1 MAFCTECGSK
11 LPDDAVFCPN
21 CGASMTASGKNDSS
35 AFEEVKAVEYSAP
48 VSVTFQNEAASD
60 TTSFQTSGVFNE
72 PPQGNVSIPSQGTY
86 APPVQNNYIPPFQG
100 GYAPQ
105 PQTPYN
111 PQNAYGYQPQ
121 GGGVGVNTMPPK
133 KKLSGGMIALI
144 VIGSVILLA
153 FAIYFAGYLYGQSQA
168 RAILGYWESVSVD
181 TGDGITDDY
190 YGTSIVGALCVQINS
205 DSSVY
210 LASSTNEEIVD
221 GTWKEND
228 KGITITTSDDTYDF
242 LLKNKQLILQKDG
255 ETFYFEKADGDIN
268 NPTIPRGYDS
278 EDGSELSSGIAGS
291 GYVDNGDSYISVIG
305 AEDITDVDGD
315 DAIRVYYE
323 YTNNYEG
330 DYSSSAY
337 NALGYD
343 VSQDG
348 NQLQETY
355 AAYES
360 SVVNNAS
367 YYIRQGLT
375 IQCFVEF
382 KYNRNGG
389 SVDINI
395 YGYSE
400 GEGGGMVTATYTP
413 GSLPGAPAPYVIT
426 PVSDPQW
433 TMNLPAEGEL
443 DSFYVA
449 VNDAELITDAN
460 GDQAIRVYYEFT
472 NNSDHNTSIGDELYL
487 FTYQDGISLDYTN
500 AAQDSETDMNYYTE
514 IAPGSKITVTC
525 IFVLRNQTS
534 PVEAE
539 VEAYSA
545 YAAVGQTYDIAS

>member
-35 AFEEVKAVEYSAP
+35 ASEEVNAVDFSAP
-48 VSVTFQNEAASD
+48 VSGTFQNDTTSD
-60 TTSFQTSGVFNE
+60 TTSFQTSGVYNQ
-72 PPQGNVSIPSQGTY
+72 PPQVNVSVPLQGTY
-86 APPVQNNYIPPFQG
+86 VPPVQNNYVPPIQG
-100 GYAPQ
+100 GFAPQ
-105 PQTPYN
+105 PQPPYN

-121 GGGVGVNTMPPK
+121 GGAFAPPAK

-144 VIGSVILLA
+144 SIGAVILLSLV
-153 FAIYFAGYLYGQSQA
+153 IYFAGYLYGQSQA

-181 TGDGITDDY
+181 TGDGITEDY
-190 YGTSIVGALCVQINS
+190 YGTSIVGALCIQINS
-205 DSSVY
+205 DNSVY
-210 LASSTNEEIVD
+210 LASSTNEEIVE
-221 GTWKEND
+221 GNWEEND

-242 LLKNKQLILQKDG
+242 VLKNKQLILHKDG
-255 ETFYFEKADGDIN
+255 ETFFFEKANGDIN
-268 NPTIPRGYDS
+268 NPTTTRGYDS
-278 EDGSELSSGIAGS
+278 GYDSELSTGVAGS
-291 GYVDNGDSYISVIG
+291 GYVDNGDSYISIIG

-343 VSQDG
+343 VAQDG

-360 SVVNNAS
+360 SVANNAS

-400 GEGGGMVTATYTP
+400 GEDGGMVTATYSP
-413 GSLPGAPAPYVIT
+413 GSLPGAPTPYVIT

-433 TMNLPAEGEL
+433 TTALPAEGNL
-443 DSFYVA
+443 DNFYVA

-460 GDQAIRVYYEFT
+460 GNQAIRIYYEFT
-472 NNSDHNTSIGDELYL
+472 NNSDYNTSIGDELYIL
-487 FTYQDGISLDYTN
+487 TYQDGISLDYTN

-514 IAPGSKITVTC
+514 IAPGSSITVTC

-539 VEAYSA
+539 VEAYSD

>member
-11 LPDDAVFCPN
+11 LPDDAIFCPN
-21 CGASMTASGKNDSS
+21 CGASMTASGKNDNS
-35 AFEEVKAVEYSAP
+35 ASEEVKAVEYSAP
-48 VSVTFQNEAASD
+48 VSATFQNEAASD

-86 APPVQNNYIPPFQG
+86 APPVQNNYVPPFQG

-105 PQTPYN
+105 PQPPYN
-111 PQNAYGYQPQ
+111 TQNTYGYQPQ
-121 GGGVGVNTMPPK
+121 GGAFGAPPK
-133 KKLSGGMIALI
+133 KKLGAGAIVGIVLGGVLLLVLIGYFIGIAI
-144 VIGSVILLA
+144 PSDPYV
-153 FAIYFAGYLYGQSQA
+153 
-168 RAILGYWESVSVD
+168 GYWESVSVD

-205 DSSVY
+205 DNSVY
-210 LASSTNEEIVD
+210 LASSTNAEIVD
-221 GTWKEND
+221 GTWDEND
-228 KGITITTSDDTYDF
+228 KGITITTYDDTYDF
-242 LLKNKQLILQKDG
+242 VLKNKQLILQKDG
-255 ETFYFEKADGDIN
+255 EAFYFEKAEGDIN

-278 EDGSELSSGIAGS
+278 EGGTELSSGVAGS
-291 GYVDNGDSYISVIG
+291 GYVDNGDSYISIIG

-323 YTNNYEG
+323 YTNYYED

-337 NALGYD
+337 NALAYD
-343 VSQDG
+343 VAQDG

-360 SVVNNAS
+360 SVANNAS

-395 YGYSE
+395 YGYYE
-400 GEGGGMVTATYTP
+400 GEDGGMVTATYTP
-413 GSLPGAPAPYVIT
+413 GSLPGAPDPYVIT

-433 TMNLPAEGEL
+433 TMDLPAEGDL
-443 DSFYVA
+443 DNFYVA

-460 GDQAIRVYYEFT
+460 GDKAIRIYYEFT
-472 NNSDHNTSIGDELYL
+472 NNSDYTTSIGDELYIL
-487 FTYQDGISLDYTN
+487 TYQDGISLDYTN

-514 IAPGSKITVTC
+514 VAPGSSITVTC

-545 YAAVGQTYDIAS
+545 HAAVGQTYDIAS